1 MMYPPTDTPPPE
13 VIYTIPPEYQPHT
26 HYAEKSSYVPPECHQ
41 PQYVVEKGCCLPLER
56 IIYVTA
62 ALCVIA
68 CFGTATLLLLTN
80 WRSVSSALNNA
91 DETTAKVNAKMTQ
104 VLDMVSNVNDL
115 TKGFKAINSTAL
127 AQNIESGS
135 RYSAEMLKSMNSK
148 RSVSVTLQLPFGGD
162 EEAEDPPGDDDGGG
176 ENGAPPRKGRPKP
189 RAPLPAE
196 P

>member
-1 MMYPPTDTPPPE
+1 MLFR
-13 VIYTIPPEYQPHT
+13 
-26 HYAEKSSYVPPECHQ
+26 S
-41 PQYVVEKGCCLPLER
+41 
-56 IIYVTA
+56 
-62 ALCVIA
+62 
-68 CFGTATLLLLTN
+68 ATLLLLTN